1 MDEAFEKDTQKNTTA
16 VGPQIGII
24 VILFVLCVGAGYIVV
39 SKQLQRSH
47 MPHSQIVT
55 STTTIDLGTTTI
67 QQ

>member
-1 MDEAFEKDTQKNTTA
+1 MDEVFEKDKEKNTA
-16 VGPQIGII
+16 IGPQISII
-24 VILFVLCVGAGYIVV
+24 VILFILCIGAGYIVV

-47 MPHSQIVT
+47 ISHSRIVT